1 MQNTTLYL
9 IRHSIKYD
17 IKDIVE
23 NYNTSDNEQI
33 KNEKLVLSVEGEKR
47 AEILSNEKELQNIDI
62 VYASVLV
69 RTLETAKY
77 LLEKQNLKINLD
89 NRLDERRRGRP
100 NDDIYPDWF
109 TKQFLDENFKTVGGE
124 SQKDVR
130 KRMDEVISEIIK
142 NNKGK
147 RIAIFSH
154 GLAITFLLLKWCH
167 LDNIFLDRKLV
178 FSFKGKEVF
187 NNRINSPDVF
197 KLVFDEENN
206 VLSIEN
212 IGFSD
217 LDYEDFVNY

>member
-23 NYNTSDNEQI
+23 NYNTSDSEQI
-33 KNEKLVLSVEGEKR
+33 KNEKLILSIEGERR

-124 SQKDVR
+124 SQYAIIYYLLKYC
-130 KRMDEVISEIIK
+130 KLISV
-142 NNKGK
+142 NADRN
-147 RIAIFSH
+147 
-154 GLAITFLLLKWCH
+154 ITFSFNDKV
-167 LDNIFLDRKLV
+167 V
-178 FSFKGKEVF
+178 FDKKISAPE
-187 NNRINSPDVF
+187 VF
-197 KLVFDEENN
+197 KLVFDSNDK
-206 VLSIEN
+206 VISIEN
-212 IGFSD
+212 LEFDD
-217 LDYEDFVNY
+217 LK

>member
-23 NYNTSDNEQI
+23 NYNTSDSEQI
-33 KNEKLVLSVEGEKR
+33 KNEKLILSIEGERR
-47 AEILSNEKELQNIDI
+47 AEILSNEKELQNIDT

-89 NRLDERRRGRP
+89 SRLDERRRGRP

-109 TKQFLDENFKTVGGE
+109 TKQFLDENFKTLGGE

-130 KRMDEVISEIIK
+130 KRMDEVVSNVRKKLFVKKI
-142 NNKGK
+142 NNK
-147 RIAIFSH
+147 
-154 GLAITFLLLKWCH
+154 
-167 LDNIFLDRKLV
+167 
-178 FSFKGKEVF
+178 VF
-187 NNRINSPDVF
+187 NFYSVF
-197 KLVFDEENN
+197 YPIGNGSFN
-206 VLSIEN
+206 VDKSIEDIKWIISN
-212 IGFSD
+212 MEEK
-217 LDYEDFVNY
+217 YENSKR

>member
-23 NYNTSDNEQI
+23 NYNTSDSEQI
-33 KNEKLVLSVEGEKR
+33 KNEKLILSIEGERR

-154 GLAITFLLLKWCH
+154 GYAIIYYLLKYCKLISVNADRNITFSFNDKV
-167 LDNIFLDRKLV
+167 V
-178 FSFKGKEVF
+178 FDKKISAPE
-187 NNRINSPDVF
+187 IF
-197 KLVFDEENN
+197 KLVFDSNDK
-206 VLSIEN
+206 VISIEN
-212 IGFSD
+212 LEFDD
-217 LDYEDFVNY
+217 LK

>member
-23 NYNTSDNEQI
+23 NYNTSDSEQI
-33 KNEKLVLSVEGEKR
+33 KNEKLILSIEGERR

-109 TKQFLDENFKTVGGE
+109 TKQFLDENYKTEFGE
-124 SQKDVR
+124 SQKEVR
-130 KRMDEVISEIIK
+130 ERTFNALMNVLK
-142 NNKGK
+142 NDDKK
-147 RIAIFSH
+147 IAIVFHSTAM
-154 GLAITFLLLKWCH
+154 LFLIMTWCKVVT
-167 LDNIFLDRKLV
+167 DKDKYNII
-178 FSFKGKEVF
+178 F
-187 NNRINSPDVF
+187 NNNIVFCGKYFDYCEIF
-197 KLVFDEENN
+197 KLTFDDAK
-206 VLSIEN
+206 LID
-212 IGFSD
+212 IKKI
-217 LDYEDFVNY
+217 

>member
-23 NYNTSDNEQI
+23 NYNTSDSEQI
-33 KNEKLVLSVEGEKR
+33 KNEKL
-47 AEILSNEKELQNIDI
+47 ILSNEKELQNIDI

-154 GLAITFLLLKWCH
+154 GYAIIYYLLKYCKLISVNADRNITF
-167 LDNIFLDRKLV
+167 
-178 FSFKGKEVF
+178 SFNDKV
-187 NNRINSPDVF
+187 
-197 KLVFDEENN
+197 VFDKKNICSR
-206 VLSIEN
+206 SI
-212 IGFSD
+212 
-217 LDYEDFVNY
+217 

>member
-23 NYNTSDNEQI
+23 NYNTSDSEQI
-33 KNEKLVLSVEGEKR
+33 KNEKLILSIEGERR

-130 KRMDEVISEIIK
+130 ERMEEAFNEIVEK
-142 NNKGK
+142 NKGK
-147 RIAIFSH
+147 RIAIFTH
-154 GLAITFLLLKWCH
+154 GNAMTFLMMKWCKVENVTPNKEIT
-167 LDNIFLDRKLV
+167 LSYNGKIIFNKRL
-178 FSFKGKEVF
+178 
-187 NNRINSPDVF
+187 NSPEVF
-197 KLVFDEENN
+197 KLTLDEENN
-206 VLSIEN
+206 VKNIEN
-212 IGFSD
+212 IEFAD
-217 LDYEDFVNY
+217 LEFDDFNI

>member
-23 NYNTSDNEQI
+23 NYNTSDSEQI
-33 KNEKLVLSVEGEKR
+33 KNEKLILSIEGERR

-77 LLEKQNLKINLD
+77 LLEK
-89 NRLDERRRGRP
+89 RRGRP

-154 GLAITFLLLKWCH
+154 GYAIIYYLLKYCKLISVNADRNITFSFNDKV
-167 LDNIFLDRKLV
+167 V
-178 FSFKGKEVF
+178 FDKKISAPE
-187 NNRINSPDVF
+187 VF
-197 KLVFDEENN
+197 KLVFDSNDK
-206 VLSIEN
+206 VISIEN
-212 IGFSD
+212 LEFDD
-217 LDYEDFVNY
+217 LK

>member
-1 MQNTTLYL
+1 M
-9 IRHSIKYD
+9 
-17 IKDIVE
+17 
-23 NYNTSDNEQI
+23 
-33 KNEKLVLSVEGEKR
+33 
-47 AEILSNEKELQNIDI
+47 
-62 VYASVLV
+62 LV

-154 GLAITFLLLKWCH
+154 GYAIIYYLLKYCKLISVNADRNITFSFNDKV
-167 LDNIFLDRKLV
+167 V
-178 FSFKGKEVF
+178 FDKKISAPE
-187 NNRINSPDVF
+187 VF
-197 KLVFDEENN
+197 KLVFDSNDKII
-206 VLSIEN
+206 SIEN
-212 IGFSD
+212 LEFDD
-217 LDYEDFVNY
+217 LK

>member
-1 MQNTTLYL
+1 MPAD
-9 IRHSIKYD
+9 R
-17 IKDIVE
+17 
-23 NYNTSDNEQI
+23 QI
-33 KNEKLVLSVEGEKR
+33 SGSSGGR
-47 AEILSNEKELQNIDI
+47 GEILSNEKELQNIDI

-100 NDDIYPDWF
+100 NDDIYPAWF

-154 GLAITFLLLKWCH
+154 GYAIIYYLLKYCKLISVNADRNITFSFNDKV
-167 LDNIFLDRKLV
+167 V
-178 FSFKGKEVF
+178 FDKKISAPE
-187 NNRINSPDVF
+187 VF
-197 KLVFDEENN
+197 KLVFDSNDK
-206 VLSIEN
+206 VISIEN
-212 IGFSD
+212 LEFDD
-217 LDYEDFVNY
+217 LK